1 MQSGKVFISHS
12 HKDQIIAK
20 ALVDLL
26 EQAGLHRSNI
36 IASSSPKAQLHTGS
50 PLYRELR
57 AALSD
62 KNTFLIFLLSDNFY
76 SSTVCLNEMGAA
88 WVMDLDFQFMVLPGF
103 SFEKVNGVIMENNP
117 VGISLSRIDDVTLT
131 RLNELF
137 EKHIAPRFGIPIDL
151 NAWTLALKDFINS
164 VEKYKK
170 EQLEKIVFAMDNV
183 ESFCIG
189 DNDNDGC
196 RVIRR
201 ESSSLRTT
209 ARIDFSRT
217 DANLCSIV
225 YYIEQKNWRSF
236 FESGKTLCFEA
247 YCDCE
252 PFQAELELH
261 MSDRNKTIPI
271 LITDDN
277 QTYRIPLSQFSSS
290 MTAWDS
296 IKELCVLFKRKHVDH
311 PVAFH
316 IDNLRL
322 EK

>member
-26 EQAGLHRSNI
+26 EQAGLHRNNI
-36 IASSSPKAQLHTGS
+36 IASSSPKAQFHTGS

-62 KNTFLIFLLSDNFY
+62 NNTFLIFLLSDNFY

-103 SFEKVNGVIMENNP
+103 SFEKVNGVIMENNQ

-131 RLNELF
+131 RLNELY
-137 EKHIAPRFGIPIDL
+137 EKVIAPRFDIPIDL
-151 NAWTLALKDFINS
+151 SAWTLALTDFINS

-170 EQLEKIVFAMDNV
+170 EQLEKTIFAMDNV
-183 ESFCIG
+183 ESFCVG
-189 DNDNDGC
+189 DTDNDGC
-196 RVIRR
+196 RIIRR
-201 ESSSLRTT
+201 ESSSLRTM

-217 DANLCSIV
+217 VANLCSIV

-252 PFQAELELH
+252 PFPAELELH
-261 MSDRNKTIPI
+261 MSDRNKSIPI
-271 LITDDN
+271 LITDVN
-277 QTYRIPLSQFSSS
+277 QTYRIPLSQFTSSV
-290 MTAWDS
+290 TAWDC

-311 PVAFH
+311 PIAFH

>member
-26 EQAGLHRSNI
+26 EQAGLHRNNI
-36 IASSSPKAQLHTGS
+36 IASSSPKAQFHTGS
-50 PLYRELR
+50 SLYRELR

-62 KNTFLIFLLSDNFY
+62 NNTLVIFLLSDNFY

-88 WVMDLDFQFMVLPGF
+88 WVMGLKFQFMILPGF
-103 SFEKVNGVIMENNP
+103 SFEKVTGVIMENDP
-117 VGISLSRIDDVTLT
+117 VGISLSRIDDVTIT

-137 EKHIAPRFGIPIDL
+137 EIHIAPSFGIPGDL
-151 NAWTLALKDFINS
+151 SAWTLALKDFINA

-170 EQLEKIVFAMDNV
+170 EQLEEIVFAMDNV

-201 ESSSLRTT
+201 ESSSLRTM

-217 DANLCSIV
+217 DANVCSVV

-236 FESGKTLCFEA
+236 FESGKTLRFEA

-261 MSDRNKTIPI
+261 MSDRNKSIPI
-271 LITDDN
+271 LITDDK
-277 QTYRIPLSQFSSS
+277 QTYRIPLSQFTSS

-296 IKELCVLFKRKHVDH
+296 IKELCVLVKRKHVDH
-311 PVAFH
+311 SIALY